1 MDAKGMMRQPGYWL
15 RLAGLLGAAI
25 GLFLILLHVA
35 ERAAYPASTDQRRE
49 IAYVGLDAAGRVI
62 ENGTRQTAKV
72 GDVAAAGYFGPPVE
86 GSSATRFLIPFT
98 IADPGASLAFY
109 LSTRSDV
116 GNVRLNGVEIAA
128 SEPLERQQGD
138 VSSEPAYFPVPAG
151 AVRAGANLLTID
163 KPTGLGVASLS
174 SFAIGSAEPL
184 ASAYRVRRLLLV
196 DMPPIGI
203 AILSFTALLCLIA
216 NWPEG
221 DRRRMRSLVVLLLVS
236 AGTTVALTYA
246 PQGQMPLWMTI
257 GLYAL
262 ANLIM
267 AIAVLAYAGEDSG
280 LVRLRRSWLAG
291 LVALAVLAT
300 GFWLWWAHQS
310 PTDMGL
316 RFATLVRSAF
326 WLFILTGS
334 AAMAM
339 LLHAVAAQQG
349 RMWAER
355 LAFILCFAFL
365 LIDRVGTLVPL
376 KSPFDATLPITLP
389 WSPVVGALLGVAVI
403 VSLARQASE
412 ARRTVVEANSIL
424 AARLAEQDA
433 ELAQTYDRQRELL
446 ARQAVLEERQRI
458 VRDMHDGI
466 GGQLLGLMMQV
477 RSGQADQAVV
487 ASGLQASITDLR
499 LIVDSMDTAEG
510 GLTEAL
516 HAFEHR
522 ARTLVEA
529 SGMQFLFDHGL
540 GDRAIH
546 FPPRTTLSI
555 LRILQEAVSN
565 AVQHSGGTRVSVHST
580 VAGNQLVLTVAD
592 DGTGLPSE
600 RRSGRGII
608 NIETRAREL
617 GGSVSWS
624 SVEPTGTSM
633 TLTLDVA

>member
-1 MDAKGMMRQPGYWL
+1 MDGINMLRQPGYWL
-15 RLAGLLGAAI
+15 RIVALIAAATA
-25 GLFLILLHVA
+25 LFLALLHFA
-35 ERAAYPASTDQRRE
+35 ERAAYPTSTDQRRE
-49 IAYVGLDAAGRVI
+49 ITYIGLDSSGEPMAGAA
-62 ENGTRQTAKV
+62 RQTAKV
-72 GDVAAAGYFGPPVE
+72 GDVAAAGYFGAPVE

-98 IADPGASLAFY
+98 IADPGASLAVY

-138 VSSEPAYFPVPAG
+138 VSSEPVYYPVPAG
-151 AVRAGANLLTID
+151 AVRAGDNLLTID
-163 KPTGLGVASLS
+163 KPTGPGVVSLS

-184 ASAYRVRRLLLV
+184 ASAYRARRLLLV
-196 DMPPIGI
+196 DMPLIGI
-203 AILSFTALLCLIA
+203 AILSFTAILCLIA

-236 AGTTVALTYA
+236 AGTTAALTYA

-257 GLYAL
+257 GLYTV

-280 LVRLRRSWLAG
+280 LLRLRRRWLLA
-291 LVALAVLAT
+291 LVVLAFVAT
-300 GFWLWWAHQS
+300 GVGLWWAQLS
-310 PTDMGL
+310 PPDMGL
-316 RFATLVRSAF
+316 RVGTLVRSAF
-326 WLFILTGS
+326 WLFILTGG

-339 LLHAVAAQQG
+339 LLHAVAAQHW

-355 LAFILCFAFL
+355 LAFVLCFAFL
-365 LIDRVGTLVPL
+365 LIDRVGTLIPL
-376 KSPFDATLPITLP
+376 KSPFDSSLPVTLP

-433 ELAQTYDRQRELL
+433 ELAQTYETQRELL

-477 RSGQADQAVV
+477 RSGQADHAVV

-510 GLTEAL
+510 GLAEAL
-516 HAFEHR
+516 HAFEQR

-529 SGMQFLFDHGL
+529 SGMTLAFEHGL
-540 GDRAIH
+540 GDRPLH

-565 AVQHSGGTRVSVHST
+565 AVQHSRGSRISVGSAVSEDR
-580 VAGNQLVLTVAD
+580 LVLTVAD
-592 DGTGLPSE
+592 DGVGLSE
-600 RRSGRGII
+600 DRRAGRGLI
-608 NIETRAREL
+608 NIGARAKDL
-617 GGSVSWS
+617 GGEVVWGAG
-624 SVEPTGTSM
+624 EPKGTCM